1 LLLRLRLH
9 RRRLRLPLHCGH
21 WLQLLQPSFLQL
33 LQLQQ
38 LRCHHH
44 GDDASYAS
52 YEPLRPADLLLQQ

>member
-9 RRRLRLPLHCGH
+9 HRLLRLRLHYGH

-33 LQLQQ
+33 LQLQ
-38 LRCHHH
+38 LHCYYH